1 MILEV
6 LAQSCGEIAIAAA
19 IRKRPVWRRCLY
31 GAVLLAFTGIL
42 ASSLL

>member
-6 LAQSCGEIAIAAA
+6 LAQSCGEIAMVASL
-19 IRKRPVWRRCLY
+19 RKRPMWRRCLY

-42 ASSLL
+42 AGSWL